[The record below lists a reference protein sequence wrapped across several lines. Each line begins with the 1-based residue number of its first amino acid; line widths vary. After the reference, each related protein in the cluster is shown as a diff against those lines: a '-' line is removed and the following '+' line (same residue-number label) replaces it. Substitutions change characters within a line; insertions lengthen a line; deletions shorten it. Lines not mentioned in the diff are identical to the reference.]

1 MSGKVEIDFVVTWV
15 NGNDPEWQKE
25 KTYWLKAEHQTDKNN
40 DAGETRYR
48 DWDNLRYWFRA
59 VVKYAPWVNRVHL
72 ITCGHIPEWLNTEA
86 PKLNLVRYE
95 DYVPQD

>member
-1 MSGKVEIDFVVTWV
+1 MREKHKIDFIVTWV
-15 NGNDPEWQKE
+15 DGGDPEW
-25 KTYWLKAEHQTDKNN
+25 LRNKARFLGDEHDRERIDTS
-40 DAGETRYR
+40 AERYR
-48 DWDNLRYWFRA
+48 EWGHLRYWFRA
-59 VVKYAPWVNRVHL
+59 VEKYAPWVNRIHY